1 MNKTLL
7 TLLISF
13 VLFQLN
19 AQNGNACEPTQP
31 RIMVFPSDNM
41 LYQLKCIKEVKS
53 DTLQSYYIRQYDK
66 AFMEQTDLK
75 FVIAGINGK
84 FADRDF
90 PLESLEE
97 SLKEISNNSSI
108 DNIRNLQ
115 EDALTQLLSSVKP
128 DIIVEVTYK
137 YNKGSL
143 DNSLNFIIEVKDAY
157 SMKVIA
163 SIANPGLETMETNV
177 AALIAEQVE
186 KNIPNIQETMMTHFK
201 NIREN
206 GRIIPLRIK
215 LMGDASFTLDDDCG
229 SEEYADVIREV
240 VRTHS
245 NKGTFNAVLAGPSEM
260 KFTNI
265 RIPLCNEKGF
275 AMDARDWVKKV
286 SKDLEKRCGIKAKN
300 ATQGLGNAFI
310 ILRNK

>member
-1 MNKTLL
+1 MKKQLL
-7 TLLISF
+7 VLVLSF
-13 VLFQLN
+13 LALQLN
-19 AQNGNACEPTQP
+19 AQNNNACEPTQP

-41 LYQLKCIKEVKS
+41 LYQLKCIKEIKS
-53 DTLQSYYIRQYDK
+53 DTLQSYYIRQYEK

-97 SLKEISNNSSI
+97 SLKDISTKSSL
-108 DNIRNLQ
+108 DNIHNLQ
-115 EDALTQLLSSVKP
+115 EDALTLILNSVKP

-137 YNKGSL
+137 YNKGTL

-163 SIANPGLETMETNV
+163 SIANPGLETLETNV

-186 KNIPNIQETMMTHFK
+186 KNIPNIQETMMAHFK

-206 GRIIPLRIK
+206 GRIIPLRVK
-215 LMGDASFTLDDDCG
+215 LMGSASFTLDDDCG
-229 SEEYADVIREV
+229 NEEYADVIRDAI
-240 VRTHS
+240 RAHS
-245 NKGTFNAVLAGPSEM
+245 NKGAFNAVMTGPSEM
-260 KFTNI
+260 RFTNI
-265 RIPLCNEKGF
+265 RIPLCDEKGY